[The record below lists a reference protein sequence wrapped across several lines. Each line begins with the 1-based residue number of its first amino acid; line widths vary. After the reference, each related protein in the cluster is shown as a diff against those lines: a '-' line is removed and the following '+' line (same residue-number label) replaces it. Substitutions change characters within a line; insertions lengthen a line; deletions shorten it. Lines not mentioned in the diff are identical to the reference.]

1 MYDFIKFIDILN
13 NKPDSFYDALNLIK
27 NDFHIG
33 KVVIKSTDS
42 FEYLE
47 YNFDKN
53 YINSPVISYSN
64 GGYDYIIYK
73 NSDSHKYNEEEI
85 KDITLLIRVVALH
98 HKNYLLNKKA
108 TEGEFV
114 SFNTKLPNTHGYIKK
129 IEELVKY
136 VDVTN
141 YNSYFI
147 NLKGFGLV
155 NKLYSNEI
163 GDKAIVYYANKLK
176 EFKEDDEVI
185 GHLGGDNFVA
195 FIKKHRHDDFVK
207 LASNVS
213 VNLQINNT
221 KASLTLVGV
230 IGFTEIGDTTP
241 NFREILTNSSIACQY
256 ARATKKLIVK
266 LTQELY
272 EMVISIKNIENT
284 FKDELQ
290 RGNFLVYY
298 QPKFDIET
306 GKVVGVEALSRWI
319 NNGKIVPPGLFVPV
333 LEKNGEI
340 IDLDLFVLEKLCS
353 DIHNYRNQGH
363 KIVPASCN
371 LSRRDFEHKDL
382 EQKVIEIIR
391 KYNVRTNDIVIE
403 VTETTNL
410 EENER
415 LAKFINTMWE
425 NGIMTS
431 IDDFGTGYSSL
442 SVLRDFKVNEIKID
456 RSFINREVLT
466 ESDEIIIGSIIDM
479 AKRLNIGVICEGVE
493 TEMQAE
499 FLVKLGCYKAQGFY
513 YSKPVP
519 KEEFEVML
527 QRIGT
532 VYD

>member
-1 MYDFIKFIDILN
+1 
-13 NKPDSFYDALNLIK
+13 
-27 NDFHIG
+27 
-33 KVVIKSTDS
+33 
-42 FEYLE
+42 
-47 YNFDKN
+47 
-53 YINSPVISYSN
+53 
-64 GGYDYIIYK
+64 
-73 NSDSHKYNEEEI
+73 
-85 KDITLLIRVVALH
+85 
-98 HKNYLLNKKA
+98 
-108 TEGEFV
+108 
-114 SFNTKLPNTHGYIKK
+114 
-129 IEELVKY
+129 
-136 VDVTN
+136 
-141 YNSYFI
+141 
-147 NLKGFGLV
+147 
-155 NKLYSNEI
+155 
-163 GDKAIVYYANKLK
+163 
-176 EFKEDDEVI
+176 
-185 GHLGGDNFVA
+185 
-195 FIKKHRHDDFVK
+195 
-207 LASNVS
+207 
-213 VNLQINNT
+213 
-221 KASLTLVGV
+221 
-230 IGFTEIGDTTP
+230 
-241 NFREILTNSSIACQY
+241 
-256 ARATKKLIVK
+256 
-266 LTQELY
+266 
-272 EMVISIKNIENT
+272 MVISIKNIENT

-519 KEEFEVML
+519 KEEFEAML